1 MSKKAIQMNSVQE
14 IFVFVIS
21 LTFMFLF
28 RFIPPFGTVT
38 PYGMALLGIFIGV
51 IFGWCFGGNNTLW
64 TSLLGLFALGI
75 TMQGGVLVAC
85 MQVFSSYVFIIV
97 MLSLFTIGAL
107 MDANIGEYLVVKILS
122 VKFIQGHPWRLVLL
136 LFLGTYFLSFAT
148 NPMVIGIFLLNVYAT
163 MFKQAGYKPGDKTPT
178 MIILATVIIAL
189 LETIN
194 RPWQTPQIIAIQALQ
209 GATGIETPYGPY
221 MFAVIIFS
229 IIFIVAMVLLMR
241 IMKCDVEKLTN
252 IDLSDLQEQYKD
264 GLSTHQ
270 KGVLI
275 ATLVLAIGSIVLVF
289 FPTNLGIISTF
300 VTSQVTIIGW
310 MVLIVAIMLFVKI
323 DGKLLLSP
331 QVLATNF
338 PWPLLMMIGVGVT
351 LGSAV
356 VGEGTGV
363 SEWIGGLLGPA
374 LVSMGETTFYIILA
388 AAGVILTNLLNNNA
402 MAIMLSSIVAG
413 LYLQGVVADPIL
425 AILIVIV
432 STTFGFVTPASSFYG
447 ALIHGNEF
455 VEAKSIYK
463 YGIIMAC
470 FSWLL
475 TIVLFVPISNICFSI
490 LTINL

>member
-1 MSKKAIQMNSVQE
+1 MTTKIGKFNSPSE
-14 IFVFVIS
+14 ITVFLIS
-21 LTFMFLF
+21 IGMMFFF
-28 RFIPPFGTVT
+28 RFIPPIAPIT
-38 PYGMALLGIFIGV
+38 PYGMALLGIFMGV

-64 TSLLGLFALGI
+64 TSLFGLFALGI
-75 TMQGGVLVAC
+75 TMPGGVLVAC
-85 MQVFSSYVFIIV
+85 MQIFSSYVFIIV
-97 MLSLFTIGAL
+97 MLSLFTVGAL
-107 MDANIGEYLVVKILS
+107 MGADIGEYLVVKILS
-122 VKFIQGHPWRLVLL
+122 VKFIQGHPWRLLL
-136 LFLGTYFLSFAT
+136 ILFFGTYFLSFAT
-148 NPMVIGIFLLNVYAT
+148 NPMVIGIFLLSVYVT

-194 RPWQTPQIIAIQALQ
+194 RPWQTPQIIAISALE
-209 GATGIETPYGPY
+209 GATGISTPYSPY
-221 MFAVIIFS
+221 MFAVILFS
-229 IIFIVAMVLLMR
+229 MVFIALMVLLMR
-241 IMKCDVEKLTN
+241 ILKCDVEKLTN
-252 IDLSDLQEQYKD
+252 VDLTELQERYKD
-264 GLSTHQ
+264 GLTAHQ
-270 KGVLI
+270 KGVLLS
-275 ATLVLAIGSIVLVF
+275 TLTMAIGGVVLVF
-289 FPTNLGIISTF
+289 FPTDLGAISTF
-300 VTSQVTIIGW
+300 ITGQVTIIGW
-310 MVLIVAIMLFVKI
+310 MALMVAIMLFVKV

-374 LVSMGETTFYIILA
+374 LASMGETTFYIILA

-402 MAIMLSSIVAG
+402 MAIMMSSIVAS

-447 ALIHGNEF
+447 AMIHGNEF
-455 VEAKSIYK
+455 VEAKSVYK
-463 YGIIMAC
+463 YGILMAV

-475 TIVLFVPISNICFSI
+475 TIVLFIPITKFFF
-490 LTINL
+490 